1 MRVKTFF
8 GDRQFRGSHSAVNL
22 CNKHLEDAII
32 ELGHQLIPFKFDPNP
47 IKSQIFIPWDHLKSK
62 QSFESLSSDIA
73 IFCDRGVA
81 LGPPS
86 KQRVK
91 KNILFLHGLAY
102 NIDLIKS
109 LEDIDIIIT
118 PSLYW
123 AEVTQ
128 MMIGGQI
135 IRSIYDSDIQYI
147 SASSRQNTVIYPLDP
162 PIQII
167 SAQIDDEKSK
177 LMNRIGITNSNQI
190 ILAHSIQP
198 NKASF
203 SAHVGIIIALAIRY
217 RKVNKH
223 LKVVT
228 STIDREKIFS
238 VIGKIYNEYEH
249 DYAFSFTLKDAEECF
264 VFTDKL
270 SQKLLHQLFRAS
282 TFGISYN
289 DVPES
294 FGMYVLESIANHCPV
309 FSNGAGNM
317 RHSLPTNHGHYI
329 SEPFG
334 IYDGSTTACM
344 ELALEII
351 YKLEDQK
358 LPEEL
363 QDGYSFIKSKY
374 NIRDFKKNV
383 RNILNLAKSK
393 DISTRSPSFSFLQ
406 SKFRSHQSH
415 LQISPLVRS
424 FSSKDRVVM
433 ADHQNFKLTDREF
446 NAFMLVYDVQHEVLS
461 SSQNACFD
469 ILIDMGLICK
479 FES

>member
-1 MRVKTFF
+1 M
-8 GDRQFRGSHSAVNL
+8 
-22 CNKHLEDAII
+22 
-32 ELGHQLIPFKFDPNP
+32 
-47 IKSQIFIPWDHLKSK
+47 
-62 QSFESLSSDIA
+62 
-73 IFCDRGVA
+73 
-81 LGPPS
+81 
-86 KQRVK
+86 K

-128 MMIGGQI
+128 MMIGGKI
-135 IRSIYDSDIQYI
+135 IRSIHDFDFQYI

-167 SAQIDDEKSK
+167 SAQIGDEKSK
-177 LMNRIGITNSNQI
+177 LMNRIGITYSNQT

-203 SAHVGIIIALAIRY
+203 SAYVGIIIALAIRY

-228 STIDREKIFS
+228 SRIDHEKIFS

-270 SQKLLHQLFRAS
+270 SQKHLHQLFRAS
-282 TFGISYN
+282 SFGISYN

-329 SEPFG
+329 SESFG
-334 IYDGSTTACM
+334 IYDSSATACM

-351 YKLEDQK
+351 FKLEDQN
-358 LPEEL
+358 LHEEL
-363 QDGYSFIKSKY
+363 QAGYSYIISKY
-374 NIRDFKKNV
+374 NIRDFKKNI

-393 DISTRSPSFSFLQ
+393 DISTRSPSFLFHQTKSI
-406 SKFRSHQSH
+406 SHQSH

-424 FSSKDRVVM
+424 FSRKDRVVM

-446 NAFMLVYDVQHEVLS
+446 NEFMLIFDGHNEALS